1 MATISLEHLLQTL
14 VALEKVESSTKQQ
27 SFARLPK
34 CLVLHIQRTGWCP
47 SGTAFKRDEKVVFP
61 LVLNMDKFIYSQQLY
76 QRRCF
81 GRLTR
86 SATIAAHDSTFNS
99 TVTQPQVKKDSSR
112 SSYGLCSV
120 ISHLGNIES
129 GHYIT
134 FRKYAT
140 GGRVRWYVCSDGD
153 VRQVNIE
160 QVLSANPYILIYEK
174 MSNPTDSSPSPHS
187 PPSPTVSKKETK
199 SCEK

>member
-76 QRRCF
+76 QRR
-81 GRLTR
+81 
-86 SATIAAHDSTFNS
+86 
-99 TVTQPQVKKDSSR
+99 
-112 SSYGLCSV
+112 
-120 ISHLGNIES
+120 
-129 GHYIT
+129 
-134 FRKYAT
+134 
-140 GGRVRWYVCSDGD
+140 
-153 VRQVNIE
+153 
-160 QVLSANPYILIYEK
+160 
-174 MSNPTDSSPSPHS
+174 
-187 PPSPTVSKKETK
+187 
-199 SCEK
+199 